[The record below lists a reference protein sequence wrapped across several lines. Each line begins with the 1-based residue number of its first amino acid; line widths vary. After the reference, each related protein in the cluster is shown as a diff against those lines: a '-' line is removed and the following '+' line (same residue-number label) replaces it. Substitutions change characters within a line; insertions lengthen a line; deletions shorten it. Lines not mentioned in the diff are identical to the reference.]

1 MLASIKGA
9 VDRAF
14 TVGVNIIV
22 ALIVQLVL
30 KRLRLW
36 AFLDVPLIIIVAF
49 VLRSMC
55 LFACNVIALHQW
67 S

>member
-14 TVGVNIIV
+14 TVGVNMIV

-49 VLRSMC
+49 VLC
-55 LFACNVIALHQW
+55 VYLLAIICLHQW
-67 S
+67 SR